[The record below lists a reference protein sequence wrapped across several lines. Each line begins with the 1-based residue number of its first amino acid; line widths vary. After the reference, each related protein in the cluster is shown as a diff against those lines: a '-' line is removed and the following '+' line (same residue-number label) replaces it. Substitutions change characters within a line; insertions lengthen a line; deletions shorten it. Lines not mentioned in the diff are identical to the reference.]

1 MMAHPPGVG
10 PQIPVESVAAS
21 TAYKNVRR
29 LIGYVLTYR
38 RNVILAVVWLLV
50 SSATA
55 AAVPA
60 LIGYVVDQA
69 VKQAAGAGDL
79 NALNIPVALLAV
91 VTIAGW
97 FAQRA
102 QIIHLGDAGQRALFV
117 LRQEVFARLH
127 SLPVAYF
134 ESAAAGD
141 LMSRLVND
149 IETVNS
155 FMSQGLRRLIG
166 SMLVVVATIIAMFI
180 VDVRLA
186 IVTLLALPFIM
197 ATAWVFGKVS
207 RRVFRQ
213 RQVAIGNVSALLAE
227 ELAGI
232 KVAQSFARS
241 GASSEA
247 FDARNA
253 ANRDASIHASAIS
266 SAFEPALT
274 LISTIAT
281 VFVAGYGGMLAAE
294 GVVTVGV
301 VVAFFNYARQFFNA
315 ISQISTLWGET
326 QSAIAGSERVFTLLD
341 AETGAIDPPDAIEL
355 DAPLGSLAFSKVNF
369 GYADGPQVLFDVSFQ
384 VLPGE
389 TVALVGVTGAGKSTI
404 LDLISKMYAPA
415 SGEIT
420 IDGLDIAR
428 IATPSLRRVLGVVG
442 QEPFLFSGTVADNLR
457 YARRSITD
465 AEIHSTLLDVGGPV
479 LLESLPDG
487 IDTQIGERGITLSG
501 GQRQLIALARVLLS
515 EPAILLLDEAT
526 SAVDSRTEAQIHT
539 ALDKAFT
546 KRTAIVIAHRLSTV
560 KRADRIIVIED
571 GRVVESGTY
580 QELMTAGGFAS
591 KLFCAQII

>member
-1 MMAHPPGVG
+1 VMAHPPGVG

>member
-1 MMAHPPGVG
+1 MAHPPGVG

-186 IVTLLALPFIM
+186 MVTLLALPFIM

-207 RRVFRQ
+207 RKVFRQ

-457 YARRSITD
+457 YARRNITD
-465 AEIHSTLLDVGGPV
+465 TEIHSTLLDVGGPV

>member
-1 MMAHPPGVG
+1 MAHPHGTG
-10 PQIPVESVAAS
+10 PQIPVESVAAA
-21 TAYKNVRR
+21 TALASVRR
-29 LIGYVLTYR
+29 LIEYVLKYR
-38 RNVILAVVWLLV
+38 RNVIFAVVWLLV

-69 VKQAAGAGDL
+69 VRQAAGAGEVSAL
-79 NALNIPVALLAV
+79 NAPIALLAA

-102 QIIHLGDAGQRALFV
+102 QIIHLGNAGQRALFV
-117 LRQEVFARLH
+117 LRQEVFAKLH
-127 SLPVAYF
+127 VLPVAYF
-134 ESAAAGD
+134 ESSAAGD

-166 SMLVVVATIIAMFI
+166 SMLVVVATVVAMFI
-180 VDVRLA
+180 VDARLA
-186 IVTLLALPFIM
+186 LVTLLALPFLM

-253 ANRDASIHASAIS
+253 ANRDASINASAIS

-281 VFVAGYGGMLAAE
+281 VLVAGYGGMLAAG
-294 GVVTVGV
+294 GVITVGV
-301 VVAFFNYARQFFNA
+301 VVAFFNYARQFFNS
-315 ISQISTLWGET
+315 ISQISTLWGEA

-341 AETGAIDPPDAIEL
+341 AQTGMTDPPDAVDL
-355 DAPLGSLAFSKVNF
+355 MDPQGSLGFSKVNF
-369 GYADGPQVLFDVSFQ
+369 GYAEGPQVLFDVSFQ

-389 TVALVGVTGAGKSTI
+389 TVALVGMTGAGKSTI
-404 LDLISKMYAPA
+404 LDLISKMYAPD

-420 IDGLDIAR
+420 IDGVDIHKVT
-428 IATPSLRRVLGVVG
+428 TPSLRRILGVVG
-442 QEPFLFSGTVADNLR
+442 QEPFLFTGTVADNLR
-457 YARRSITD
+457 YARSGVTD
-465 AEIHSTLLDVGGPV
+465 DEIRSTLLDVGGPV
-479 LLESLPDG
+479 LLESLPEG
-487 IDTQIGERGITLSG
+487 IDTRIGERGLTLSG
-501 GQRQLIALARVLLS
+501 GQRQLLALARVMLS
-515 EPAILLLDEAT
+515 DPSILLLDEAT
-526 SAVDSRTEAQIHT
+526 SAVDSRTETQIHV
-539 ALDKAFT
+539 ALDKVFSE
-546 KRTAIVIAHRLSTV
+546 RTAIVIAHRLSTV

-580 QELMTAGGFAS
+580 RELMAAGGYAS
-591 KLFCAQII
+591 NLFCAQII

>member
-1 MMAHPPGVG
+1 MAHPPGVG

>member
-1 MMAHPPGVG
+1 VAHPHGTG
-10 PQIPVESVAAS
+10 PQIPVESVAAA
-21 TAYKNVRR
+21 TALASVRR
-29 LIGYVLTYR
+29 LIEYVLKYR
-38 RNVILAVVWLLV
+38 RNVIFAVVWLLV

-69 VKQAAGAGDL
+69 VRQAAGAGEVSAL
-79 NALNIPVALLAV
+79 NAPIALLAA

-102 QIIHLGDAGQRALFV
+102 QIIHLGNAGQRALFV
-117 LRQEVFARLH
+117 LRQEVFAKLH
-127 SLPVAYF
+127 VLPVAYF
-134 ESAAAGD
+134 ESSAAGD

-166 SMLVVVATIIAMFI
+166 SMLVVVATVVAMFI
-180 VDVRLA
+180 VDARLA
-186 IVTLLALPFIM
+186 LVTLLALPFLM

-253 ANRDASIHASAIS
+253 ANRDASINASAIS

-281 VFVAGYGGMLAAE
+281 VLVAGYGGMLAAG
-294 GVVTVGV
+294 GVITVGV
-301 VVAFFNYARQFFNA
+301 VVAFFNYARQFFNS

-341 AETGAIDPPDAIEL
+341 AQTGMTDPPDAVDL
-355 DAPLGSLAFSKVNF
+355 MDPQGSLGFSKVNF
-369 GYADGPQVLFDVSFQ
+369 GYAEGPQVLFDVSFQ

-389 TVALVGVTGAGKSTI
+389 TVALVGMTGAGKSTI
-404 LDLISKMYAPA
+404 LDLISKMYAPD

-420 IDGLDIAR
+420 IDGVDIHKVT
-428 IATPSLRRVLGVVG
+428 TPSLRRILGVVG
-442 QEPFLFSGTVADNLR
+442 QEPFLFTGTVADNLR
-457 YARRSITD
+457 YARSGVTD
-465 AEIHSTLLDVGGPV
+465 DEIRSTLLDVGGPV
-479 LLESLPDG
+479 LLESLPEG
-487 IDTQIGERGITLSG
+487 IDTRIGERGLTLSG
-501 GQRQLIALARVLLS
+501 GQRQLLALARVMLS
-515 EPAILLLDEAT
+515 DPSILLLDEAT
-526 SAVDSRTEAQIHT
+526 SAVDSRTETQIHV
-539 ALDKAFT
+539 ALDKVFSE
-546 KRTAIVIAHRLSTV
+546 RTAIVIAHRLSTV

-580 QELMTAGGFAS
+580 RELMAAGGYAS
-591 KLFCAQII
+591 NLFCAQII

>member
-1 MMAHPPGVG
+1 MAHPHGTG
-10 PQIPVESVAAS
+10 PQIPVESVAAA
-21 TAYKNVRR
+21 TALASVRR
-29 LIGYVLTYR
+29 LIEYVLKYR
-38 RNVILAVVWLLV
+38 RNVIFAVVWLLV

-69 VKQAAGAGDL
+69 VRQAAGAGEVSAL
-79 NALNIPVALLAV
+79 NAPIALLAA

-102 QIIHLGDAGQRALFV
+102 QIIHLGNAGQRALFV
-117 LRQEVFARLH
+117 LRQEVFAKLH
-127 SLPVAYF
+127 VLPVAYF
-134 ESAAAGD
+134 ESSAAGD

-166 SMLVVVATIIAMFI
+166 SMLVVVATVVAMFI
-180 VDVRLA
+180 VDARLA
-186 IVTLLALPFIM
+186 LVTLLALPFLM

-253 ANRDASIHASAIS
+253 ANRDASINASAIS

-281 VFVAGYGGMLAAE
+281 VLVAGYGGMLAAG
-294 GVVTVGV
+294 GVITVGV
-301 VVAFFNYARQFFNA
+301 VVAFFNYARQFFNS

-341 AETGAIDPPDAIEL
+341 AQTGMTDPPDAVDL
-355 DAPLGSLAFSKVNF
+355 MDPQGSLGFSKVNF
-369 GYADGPQVLFDVSFQ
+369 GYAEGPQVLFDVSFQ

-389 TVALVGVTGAGKSTI
+389 TVALVGMTGAGKSTI
-404 LDLISKMYAPA
+404 LDLISKMYAPD

-420 IDGLDIAR
+420 IDGVDIHKVT
-428 IATPSLRRVLGVVG
+428 TPSLRRILGVVG
-442 QEPFLFSGTVADNLR
+442 QEPFLFTGTVADNLR
-457 YARRSITD
+457 YARSGVTD
-465 AEIHSTLLDVGGPV
+465 DEIRSTLLDVGGPV
-479 LLESLPDG
+479 LLESLPEG
-487 IDTQIGERGITLSG
+487 IDTRIGERGLTLSG
-501 GQRQLIALARVLLS
+501 GQRQLLALARVMLS
-515 EPAILLLDEAT
+515 DPSILLLDEAT
-526 SAVDSRTEAQIHT
+526 SAVDSRTETQIHV
-539 ALDKAFT
+539 ALDKVFSE
-546 KRTAIVIAHRLSTV
+546 RTAIVIAHRLSTV

-580 QELMTAGGFAS
+580 RELMAAGGYAS
-591 KLFCAQII
+591 NLFCAQII